1 MQNAHLTAP
10 DSLPRAARTGER
22 RPHGGNIRGAARQY
36 GLSEK
41 DIIDFS
47 SNVNPLG
54 PPPAALKE
62 ITRSFSHLGRYPDP
76 DAADLRMA
84 IAGHYGI
91 QPDEI
96 VCGNGSN
103 GLIHLIP
110 RTFRPKKVL
119 IPVPTFTEY
128 AAAVEAAG
136 GEVVPLQLA
145 EHGGFRVDPL
155 EMAFALK
162 GVDMAFLCNP
172 NNPTGRIIPR
182 TEMNEIIR
190 YAREEGVRLVI
201 DEAFMDYVE
210 PDSLLNEV
218 AHTSHCICLRAFAK
232 FFGMPG
238 LRVGYAVAG
247 AENAAMLRE
256 ALEPWVVNVL
266 GERAAIAAL
275 NDWKY
280 IKRTRELVERERE
293 RLIGELRLL
302 PGVETYPAFANFLLL
317 KLTSVSGPALC
328 DKLAL
333 RGILIRDCS
342 TFPGMGNRH
351 IRITVRSKKENNR
364 LVQALRELLI
374 R

>member
-1 MQNAHLTAP
+1 MQNTHVVAP
-10 DSLPRAARTGER
+10 DSLPRAVRSGEQ
-22 RPHGGNIRGAARQY
+22 RPHGGNIRSAARQY
-36 GLSEK
+36 GLSER

-54 PPPAALKE
+54 PSPAALKE
-62 ITRSFSHLGRYPDP
+62 TKRSLSLLGRYPDP

-84 IAGHYGI
+84 VAGHFGI
-91 QPDEI
+91 QPEEI

-145 EHGGFRVDPL
+145 EHGGFRIDPV

-172 NNPTGRIIPR
+172 NNPTGRLIPR
-182 TEMNEIIR
+182 AEMHEIIR
-190 YAREEGVRLVI
+190 YALEAGVRLVI
-201 DEAFMDYVE
+201 DETFMDFIE
-210 PDSLLNEV
+210 PDSLLKEV
-218 AHTSHCICLRAFAK
+218 AHTSHCICLRTFAK

-238 LRVGYAVAG
+238 LRIGYAVAG
-247 AENAAMLRE
+247 MENAAVLRGS
-256 ALEPWVVNVL
+256 LEPWAVNVL
-266 GERAAIAAL
+266 AERAAVAAL

-280 IKRTRELVERERE
+280 IKRTREMVERERE
-293 RLIGELRLL
+293 HLLGELRLL

-317 KLTSVSGPALC
+317 KLTGVNGPALC

-333 RGILIRDCS
+333 RGILVRDCS
-342 TFPGMGNRH
+342 SFPGMGNRH
-351 IRITVRSKKENNR
+351 IRIAVRNRKENNR